1 MTECLAK
8 CQWCGGPM
16 NDCSGLFVA
25 VCMDCKRE
33 VAPWPKPLKWT
44 DKKPTEPGLYAY
56 LSKNPAPKPKRGR
69 LRRIEADAR
78 GKLWI
83 DYGCAGP
90 LTLADCDDGLWLG
103 PLPEIPE
110 TQEEDAQTAERS

>member
-1 MTECLAK
+1 MAK

-25 VCMDCKRE
+25 ACMDCKRE

-44 DKKPTEPGLYAY
+44 PEKPTEPGVYVYRAPSMANTLGG
-56 LSKNPAPKPKRGR
+56 LLRIPARHDER
-69 LRRIEADAR
+69 DDY
-78 GKLWI
+78 KL
-83 DYGCAGP
+83 
-90 LTLADCDDGLWLG
+90 CDWPPHGLWLG

-110 TQEEDAQTAERS
+110 TQDKDAQTAGRS